1 MKNLN
6 FSPNRHEFQNLGN
19 ETFFITSHENV
30 KKFTFDWLAAKLCN
44 KETIILWNVCTFE
57 RVWMNIKP
65 GLFVC

>member
-19 ETFFITSHENV
+19 ETFFITGHENV

-57 RVWMNIKP
+57 
-65 GLFVC
+65 